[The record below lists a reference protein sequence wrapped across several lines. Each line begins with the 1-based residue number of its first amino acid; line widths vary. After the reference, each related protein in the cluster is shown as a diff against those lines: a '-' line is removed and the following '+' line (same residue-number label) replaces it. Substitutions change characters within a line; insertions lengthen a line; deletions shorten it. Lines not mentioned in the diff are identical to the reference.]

1 MFIIFICHLYAAVLP
16 CKPTLKSDLNFL
28 DVRQW
33 VQVDLYPLWGSLSN
47 GKWRSIIINKP
58 WAHIQ
63 VYACKYNHQ
72 LKFKAKYLNENRSF
86 VFIYFKSDGSWT
98 GGWKENTKWPSALV
112 MCENKNSKEKREW
125 KYCTWSE
132 FQQVSSS
139 SSTKCLGPNSLIAL
153 LSTELTLQINDFGDI
168 DRYCGLIPFFK
179 YNRIST
185 RGTRIYSIKKS
196 RFTSQFTVT
205 NYTINF
211 KN

>member
-58 WAHIQ
+58 WAHIH

-72 LKFKAKYLNENRSF
+72 LKFKSKYLMKTEVLCSYTLSLMEVEQVVGKKTQN
-86 VFIYFKSDGSWT
+86 DHL
-98 GGWKENTKWPSALV
+98 LV

-153 LSTELTLQINDFGDI
+153 LSTELTL
-168 DRYCGLIPFFK
+168 
-179 YNRIST
+179 
-185 RGTRIYSIKKS
+185 
-196 RFTSQFTVT
+196 
-205 NYTINF
+205 
-211 KN
+211 